1 MNPSEKQMVCETQN
15 WRIESTSNLFN
26 NVFFKITF
34 PKSYQFEKRYT
45 RNRTWSNPSEDAAA
59 RSKRWKVIEQ
69 LDRIRKVVITF
80 RFNFFP
86 LIKKTEV
93 LTNLHL
99 VKMIA
104 RRYLNSE
111 KWSQTK
117 RHRLP
122 PCTPGHSRRIS
133 RYGPNLPPYFRLP
146 PQHRE
151 MELRF
156 GPCSRA
162 WPYPLKYPSQRALT
176 GKQCFN
182 VSALSR
188 SSIYKKFLCSRL
200 SCFLT
205 LQFIGQS
212 LNQSTTG
219 SLYQPRVVMGNGN

>member
-1 MNPSEKQMVCETQN
+1 MNPSEKQMVCETQK
-15 WRIESTSNLFN
+15 WRIESTFYLFN

-45 RNRTWSNPSEDAAA
+45 RNGPWSNPSEDAAA
-59 RSKRWKVIEQ
+59 RSKTWKVIEQ
-69 LDRIRKVVITF
+69 LNSIRKVVITL
-80 RFNFFP
+80 RFNFFS
-86 LIKKTEV
+86 LIKKTEL

-162 WPYPLKYPSQRALT
+162 
-176 GKQCFN
+176 
-182 VSALSR
+182 
-188 SSIYKKFLCSRL
+188 
-200 SCFLT
+200 
-205 LQFIGQS
+205 
-212 LNQSTTG
+212 
-219 SLYQPRVVMGNGN
+219 

>member
-80 RFNFFP
+80 RFNFFS
-86 LIKKTEV
+86 LIKHTEV

-176 GKQCFN
+176 GKLCFN

-188 SSIYKKFLCSRL
+188 SSILQEVSLFQTFLFLNTSVHWSKFEPINNGLFVSTESRY
-200 SCFLT
+200 
-205 LQFIGQS
+205 G
-212 LNQSTTG
+212 
-219 SLYQPRVVMGNGN
+219 